1 MTHMGVR
8 RLLLA
13 VTLGAVLI
21 LAVGA
26 APTRR
31 ADSCTWG
38 ASSVTATLVK
48 GRTMQSVPVTTGCIP

>member
-1 MTHMGVR
+1 MR

-13 VTLGAVLI
+13 VTLGAALT
-21 LAVGA
+21 LTMGA

-48 GRTMQSVPVTTGCIP
+48 GRIVQSVPVTTGCVP